1 MEENNALKNI
11 LKGAVIACDDDGM
24 QDVGSYY
31 EYSCRCQGAAMQNQC
46 DMLVTVNGYTS

>member
-31 EYSCRCQGAAMQNQC
+31 EYPLSMSRCCYAKP
-46 DMLVTVNGYTS
+46 V